1 MILIYI
7 KIYFQREKK
16 ERKNQDILISNSSSD

>member
-1 MILIYI
+1 MLIYF